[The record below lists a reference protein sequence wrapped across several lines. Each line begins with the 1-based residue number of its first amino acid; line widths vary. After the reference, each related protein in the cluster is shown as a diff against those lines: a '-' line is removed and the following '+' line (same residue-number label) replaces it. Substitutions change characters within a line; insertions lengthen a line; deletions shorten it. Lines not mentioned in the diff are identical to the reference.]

1 MNGICALLSVFVVV
15 LAFWKWHILRDL
27 RLIASTIGTALRDRR
42 SAWIG
47 IVLGVLYLAVFAILG
62 GRGGRIHIL
71 FGRLVWNST
80 PGEMLT
86 GLALAVLVAVSI
98 SLFIY
103 GVRGKGL
110 PASITKGGV
119 GLAGTCLAVL
129 AGFCP

>member
-1 MNGICALLSVFVVV
+1 VNGISALFSLFIVV
-15 LAFWKWHILRDL
+15 LAFRKWHILQDR
-27 RLIASTIGTALRDRR
+27 RLITSSIGTALKDRR

-47 IVLGVLYLAVFAILG
+47 IILGVLYLAVFAIFG

-71 FGRLVWNST
+71 FGRLIWNAT
-80 PGEMLT
+80 PGEMLA
-86 GLALAVLVAVSI
+86 GLVLAVLVAVSI

-110 PASITKGGV
+110 AVSMTKGGV

>member
-1 MNGICALLSVFVVV
+1 MNGISVLFSLFIVV
-15 LAFWKWHILRDL
+15 LAFRKWHILRDR
-27 RLIASTIGTALRDRR
+27 RLITSSIGIALKDRR
-42 SAWIG
+42 SVWLG
-47 IVLGVLYLAVFAILG
+47 IILGVLYLAVFAIFG

-71 FGRLVWNST
+71 FGRLIWNAT

-86 GLALAVLVAVSI
+86 GLVLAVLVAVSI

-103 GVRGKGL
+103 RVRGKGL
-110 PASITKGGV
+110 AVSMTKGGV

>member
-1 MNGICALLSVFVVV
+1 VNGISALFSLFIVV
-15 LAFWKWHILRDL
+15 LVFRKWHILRDR
-27 RLIASTIGTALRDRR
+27 RLITSSIGTALKDRR
-42 SAWIG
+42 AAWVG
-47 IVLGVLYLAVFAILG
+47 IILGVLYLVVFVIFG

-86 GLALAVLVAVSI
+86 GLVLAVLVAVSI
-98 SLFIY
+98 SLFVY
-103 GVRGKGL
+103 GVRGKGFAI
-110 PASITKGGV
+110 PMTKGGA

>member
-1 MNGICALLSVFVVV
+1 MNGISALLSLFVVV
-15 LAFWKWHILRDL
+15 LAFRKWHILRDR
-27 RLIASTIGTALRDRR
+27 RLITSSIGTALKDRR

-47 IVLGVLYLAVFAILG
+47 IVLGVLYLAVFEIFG

-71 FGRLVWNST
+71 FGRLIWNAT

-110 PASITKGGV
+110 AVSMTEGGV
-119 GLAGTCLAVL
+119 GLAGTGLAVL